1 MSLYFYYY
9 CFKCICLYVFSGLD
23 ITYQGVTVKGNTLVI
38 KDIIALGSLSSN
50 LGKVVLSYFSFDF
63 HMCPYI
69 CVWRDGWSNSIH
81 SVLVSAVSCQSMA
94 LSSTL
99 YVLSDPFKFCFLK
112 TRHHY
117 FVWTS
122 WQPVDNKTAK
132 VCGRR
137 CTYDCT
143 YVICAWSKHLH
154 TCGAGFRKTLD
165 FFKNPTRW
173 YFWVLFGFGF
183 FAGVFYLMCSSRC
196 YSHQMNV
203 FCKGK

>member
-69 CVWRDGWSNSIH
+69 CVWRDGWANSIHSVLVSAVSWSNSIH

-122 WQPVDNKTAK
+122 WQPVDNKTVPKFVVDVVHMTALML
-132 VCGRR
+132 
-137 CTYDCT
+137 
-143 YVICAWSKHLH
+143 YVLGQNIFTHVGQGSEKLWIFL
-154 TCGAGFRKTLD
+154 KTQ
-165 FFKNPTRW
+165 PGGI
-173 YFWVLFGFGF
+173 FGFYLVLGF
-183 FAGVFYLMCSSRC
+183 SRVF
-196 YSHQMNV
+196 
-203 FCKGK
+203 FI

>member
-63 HMCPYI
+63 HMCPNI

-94 LSSTL
+94 LSSTS
-99 YVLSDPFKFCFLK
+99 YVFSDPFKFCFLK

-122 WQPVDNKTAK
+122 WQPVDNKTVLKFVVDVVHMTALML
-132 VCGRR
+132 
-137 CTYDCT
+137 
-143 YVICAWSKHLH
+143 YVLGQNIFTHVGQGSEKLWIFL
-154 TCGAGFRKTLD
+154 KTQ
-165 FFKNPTRW
+165 PGGI
-173 YFWVLFGFGF
+173 FGFYLVLGF
-183 FAGVFYLMCSSRC
+183 SRVF
-196 YSHQMNV
+196 
-203 FCKGK
+203 FI

>member
-63 HMCPYI
+63 HMCPDI
-69 CVWRDGWSNSIH
+69 CVWRDGWANSIH
-81 SVLVSAVSCQSMA
+81 
-94 LSSTL
+94 
-99 YVLSDPFKFCFLK
+99 SDPFKFCFLK

-122 WQPVDNKTAK
+122 WQPVDNKTVPKFVVDVVHMTALML
-132 VCGRR
+132 
-137 CTYDCT
+137 
-143 YVICAWSKHLH
+143 YVLGQNIFTHVGQGSEKLWIFL
-154 TCGAGFRKTLD
+154 KTQ
-165 FFKNPTRW
+165 PGGI
-173 YFWVLFGFGF
+173 FGFYLVLGF
-183 FAGVFYLMCSSRC
+183 SRVF
-196 YSHQMNV
+196 
-203 FCKGK
+203 FI